1 MSQAGI
7 FDLPNRED
15 STSAEVPALEGES
28 SELSRTAEV
37 PAVERFEQRIAT
49 DGASASVS
57 PERFPR
63 LKEADWFSLARKLR
77 QRNRDLLK
85 KVAELEQLLATAQE
99 ALQVE
104 MTRSRS
110 VETLSRQ
117 HVRELEA
124 ARAKIS
130 LLYGELEASQHA
142 ERERA
147 RSVEQLSQQL
157 ETASDRIA
165 ALERDCALLQ
175 QRYNEQSYRVE
186 TAEQRSRELA
196 ARLECQQHRTLQFK
210 SALDKCLERGLP
222 EFLLEPETP
231 HSSNPDESEETAD
244 GLARLKTQPIQPWS
258 DREEPVVEFAD
269 ALPDWV
275 GQVPSEEPTFEPLP
289 PLELRSFAGSEELPE
304 RDELEGEAIESSLEE
319 ETLANSCLAT
329 FEPIEWEIEP
339 TESDGFDA
347 IFETLEERSE
357 LPAESEDSSEEEESS
372 DRAND
377 AERLSAFS
385 LERTFEVM
393 TPAQSNFPAPL
404 VYPHRRERK
413 HRSLAT
419 IELPNFRH

>member
-15 STSAEVPALEGES
+15 STSAEVPALEPES
-28 SELSRTAEV
+28 SELPQTAEV
-37 PAVERFEQRIAT
+37 PAVERFEQRIAPE
-49 DGASASVS
+49 GASASAI

-85 KVAELEQLLATAQE
+85 KVAELEQLVATARE
-99 ALQVE
+99 GLQVE
-104 MTRSRS
+104 VTRSRS

-117 HVRELEA
+117 HAIELEA
-124 ARAKIS
+124 ARTKIS

-142 ERERA
+142 ERERT

-175 QRYNEQSYRVE
+175 QRCNEQSYRVE

-210 SALDKCLERGLP
+210 AALDKCLERGLP
-222 EFLLEPETP
+222 EFLF
-231 HSSNPDESEETAD
+231 ESESPNPSSPEASEEITEEFTP
-244 GLARLKTQPIQPWS
+244 LKTQPIQPWS
-258 DREEPVVEFAD
+258 ARGEQVVEFSD
-269 ALPDWV
+269 NLPDW
-275 GQVPSEEPTFEPLP
+275 GGSVPSEEPPSAPLTLFEMRS
-289 PLELRSFAGSEELPE
+289 LEDSEELPE
-304 RDELEGEAIESSLEE
+304 SDEPDEEAIDSKVEE
-319 ETLANSCLAT
+319 EPVVGSCLAT
-329 FEPIEWEIEP
+329 FESIEWEVEP
-339 TESDGFDA
+339 SESDGFDA
-347 IFETLEERSE
+347 IFETLEERSQLPVESEE
-357 LPAESEDSSEEEESS
+357 LSESEDPSEIDDE
-372 DRAND
+372 

-385 LERTFEVM
+385 LERTFEVI